1 MTMELLAQNGSHLDI
16 LIYIIIGL
24 ISGMAAGFFGIGGG
38 TIIVPLMLI
47 LNHSIQHA
55 IGISVMQMIFSSV
68 FGSFINYKKGLLSIK
83 DGIYAG
89 IGGLIGASFSGLVLG
104 SVSPKILTTLFL
116 CITFYSFLKYAFK
129 LKSSA
134 NKNPSI
140 KSKFHQN
147 MILIFAGALTGVF
160 AISLG
165 IGGGLLMVPILG
177 YYLGYESKRAVPM
190 SLFFVIFAS
199 ISGTISLHNQNVID
213 TQVLHAGFYIGIASM
228 VGVWIGIKL
237 IEISSAKIHRIAL
250 LSIYMLSM
258 LVTAYKLITG

>member
-1 MTMELLAQNGSHLDI
+1 MELDTLIQSGTHLDI
-16 LIYIIIGL
+16 LIYICVGL
-24 ISGMAAGFFGIGGG
+24 ISGIAAGFFGIGGG
-38 TIIVPLMLI
+38 TIIVPLMLV
-47 LNHSIQHA
+47 LKYPMQHA

-68 FGSFINYKKGLLSIK
+68 FGSFINYKKGLLIVK

-89 IGGLIGASFSGLVLG
+89 IGGLIGASFSGIVLG
-104 SVSPKILTTLFL
+104 NVSSETLKILFL
-116 CITFYSFLKYAFK
+116 CITFYSFIKYAFK
-129 LKSSA
+129 VKSSV
-134 NKNPSI
+134 NNNPPATSPL
-140 KSKFHQN
+140 QRN
-147 MILIFAGALTGVF
+147 LILILAGALTGVF

-177 YYLGYESKRAVPM
+177 YYLGYQSKQAVPA

-213 TQVLHAGFYIGIASM
+213 TAVLYAGFYIGIASM
-228 VGVWIGIKL
+228 MGVWIGIKL
-237 IEISSAKIHRIAL
+237 IEISSGKIHRIAL